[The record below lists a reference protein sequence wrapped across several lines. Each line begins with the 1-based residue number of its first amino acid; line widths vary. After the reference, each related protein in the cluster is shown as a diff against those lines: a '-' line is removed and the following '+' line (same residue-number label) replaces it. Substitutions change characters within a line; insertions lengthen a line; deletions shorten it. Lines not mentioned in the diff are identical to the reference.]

1 MISGGHRMMTT
12 TNKSSRRAFVAGS
25 VASAVALTLAP
36 RLAVAA
42 PGQVEA
48 EIQKLYA
55 GKVVTEGKIK
65 LDLPSIAEN
74 GLVVPLN
81 VEVESAM
88 SDADYVKALHIF
100 ADGNPNP
107 GVASFYFT
115 PMMPKASAQIRL
127 RLAATQNIVA
137 VAEMADGKLFTT
149 KREVK
154 VTIGG
159 CGG

>member
-1 MISGGHRMMTT
+1 M
-12 TNKSSRRAFVAGS
+12 NKLTPMLPVTSRRRFIAGVVAT
-25 VASAVALTLAP
+25 TLAP
-36 RLAVAA
+36 SLAIAA
-42 PGQVEA
+42 PSQVEA

-55 GKVVTEGKIK
+55 GKKVGDGKIK

-81 VEVESAM
+81 IDVESPM
-88 SDADYVKALHIF
+88 TETDYVKALHIF

-127 RLAATQNIVA
+127 RLAATQNVVA
-137 VAEMADGKLFTT
+137 IAEMADGTLYTA

>member
-1 MISGGHRMMTT
+1 MSSIVQTAIVQTASQAGV
-12 TNKSSRRAFVAGS
+12 SRRSLIAG
-25 VASAVALTLAP
+25 AVALTLAP

-42 PGQVEA
+42 PAQVEA

-55 GKVVTEGKIK
+55 GKKLGEGKIK

-88 SDADYVKALHIF
+88 TDKDYVKALHIF

-127 RLAATQNIVA
+127 RLAATQNVVA
-137 VAEMADGKLFTT
+137 VAEMSDGSLYTA

>member
-1 MISGGHRMMTT
+1 MNSGR
-12 TNKSSRRAFVAGS
+12 NRASRRVFVAG
-25 VASAVALTLAP
+25 AVALTLAP

-42 PGQVEA
+42 PAQVEA

-55 GKVVTEGKIK
+55 GKKLGEGKIK

-74 GLVVPLN
+74 GLVVPLT
-81 VEVESAM
+81 VEVESPM
-88 SDADYVKALHIF
+88 TEKDHVKAVHIF

-115 PMMPKASAQIRL
+115 PMMPKANAQIRL

-137 VAEMADGKLFTT
+137 VAEMADGTLYTA